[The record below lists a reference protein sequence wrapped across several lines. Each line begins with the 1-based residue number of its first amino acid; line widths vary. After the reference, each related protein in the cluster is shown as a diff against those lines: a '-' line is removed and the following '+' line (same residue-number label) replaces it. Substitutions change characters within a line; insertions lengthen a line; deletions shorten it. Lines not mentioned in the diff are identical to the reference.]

1 MILQKKVN
9 KSHLSSEIFAKTN
22 LINFRSVLIQE
33 NPLGLVID
41 NYIKNHYNISSIN
54 KEPDS
59 SLRKKIKL
67 IYEIKNKSKR
77 IESFKKIYSFVSYTK
92 IVLLSKNK

>member
-22 LINFRSVLIQE
+22 LINFRSVLIQG

-54 KEPDS
+54 KESDS
-59 SLRKKIKL
+59 SLRKK
-67 IYEIKNKSKR
+67 N
-77 IESFKKIYSFVSYTK
+77 
-92 IVLLSKNK
+92 